1 MLQIELKQEAT
12 KKVSIQTPH
21 YAKSLTGSYCTFN
34 DDGVIVITKES
45 INYFNVNVIIAGYY
59 KNSTPCTREEVES
72 KFKEVINN
80 LKNKI

>member
-1 MLQIELKQEAT
+1 MQIEIEETT
-12 KKVSIQTPH
+12 KTAIEIQTP
-21 YAKSLTGSYCTFN
+21 YYSKSAITCYKFTEN
-34 DDGVIVITKES
+34 GVIVITDNC
-45 INYFNVNVIIAGYY
+45 IAYFTYGIGFYY